1 MPGLTN
7 DYISNLGKILCGEKF
22 LGVFPC
28 NIHPSIKNSSC
39 NFSLI
44 FNTDKETEKGEHFV
58 AIFRSKNNFFYFDS
72 FGKKCD
78 NKMIRKFIKNNL
90 RNRQLVSN
98 NKRIQ
103 NEKSLFCGL
112 YCISFIQSQN
122 KNISLND
129 FLKNFSFKNTLS
141 NDIVV
146 TKMITDEF

>member
-1 MPGLTN
+1 
-7 DYISNLGKILCGEKF
+7 
-22 LGVFPC
+22 
-28 NIHPSIKNSSC
+28 
-39 NFSLI
+39 
-44 FNTDKETEKGEHFV
+44 
-58 AIFRSKNNFFYFDS
+58 
-72 FGKKCD
+72 
-78 NKMIRKFIKNNL
+78 MIRKFIKNNL
-90 RNRQLVSN
+90 KNRQLVSN